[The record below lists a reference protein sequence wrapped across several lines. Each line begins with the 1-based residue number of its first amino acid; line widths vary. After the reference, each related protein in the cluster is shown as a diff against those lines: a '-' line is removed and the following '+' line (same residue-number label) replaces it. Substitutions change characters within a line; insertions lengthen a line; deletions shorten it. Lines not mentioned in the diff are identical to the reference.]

1 MQNFLQ
7 SFYGFCTASAW
18 GFLKYFLLSP
28 IAGKEILFPLIRKVF
43 SGYGGFTKG
52 AISPIIYMGSLAK
65 AAHSVIP
72 ANPGSGPG
80 PAPEFKPA
88 CKSWISGRDS
98 LARDDDFSLLSRVSQ
113 EPLWNQDVFFERPG
127 KNSKMKIIKEIYCTK
142 CRKKQVT
149 DVADLIEK
157 DLFWSVCEFCH
168 RYGLTIVTRH
178 KATFQEYLEAFF
190 YTLGFRVVQTEAF
203 LKDLLKDRKP
213 L

>member
-1 MQNFLQ
+1 LHRLDLGIPEIF
-7 SFYGFCTASAW
+7 SPF
-18 GFLKYFLLSP
+18 P

-52 AISPIIYMGSLAK
+52 AISPIIYMGSFAK

-80 PAPEFKPA
+80 PAPEFRTA
-88 CKSWISGRDS
+88 CKSWIPGRAS

-113 EPLWNQDVFFERPG
+113 EPLWNQDVFFERAG

-157 DLFWSVCEFCH
+157 NLFWSVCEFCH

-178 KATFQEYLEAFF
+178 KATFPEYLEAFF